1 MHSIYYITHKKY
13 QNIENIFGGGGV
25 FLLILLLIMLLS
37 ISELIHN
44 KQATLKKLLH
54 QFKFWKTSKCK
65 GSAEEKEQKKDLKS
79 ILENKKRYQK

>member
-44 KQATLKKLLH
+44 K
-54 QFKFWKTSKCK
+54 
-65 GSAEEKEQKKDLKS
+65 
-79 ILENKKRYQK
+79 